1 MDRRKAGNALLDFLF
16 SENGEEIL
24 ESLTVGGLTGA
35 GMLMTGSPIEQVL
48 ATAAL
53 AGSGA
58 YAGNKLG
65 KPAGAMLG
73 KRIYD
78 KEIPTNGDPML
89 QMIAGMGQPSMM
101 DAMRTQAAGGQIPLT
116 GESIGRLTGRIVGDE
131 VGALGGI
138 ALAGLVGQQMGWE
151 SEKDRMI
158 RQLEDK
164 LAEAKS

>member
-1 MDRRKAGNALLDFLF
+1 M
-16 SENGEEIL
+16 SEHGEEIA
-24 ESLTVGGLTGA
+24 ESLMVGGLTGA

-53 AGSGA
+53 AGGGA

-65 KPAGAMLG
+65 KPVGAMIG

-78 KEIPTNGDPML
+78 KEIPTHGDPML
-89 QMIAGMGQPSMM
+89 QMVAGMGQPSMVE
-101 DAMRTQAAGGQIPLT
+101 AMRTQAAGGKVPLT
-116 GESIGRLTGRIVGDE
+116 GESIGRLAGRILGDE
-131 VGALGGI
+131 VGAIGGL
-138 ALAGLVGQQMGWE
+138 AVAGLVGQQMGWE

-164 LAEAKS
+164 LAEAKSWVITQAVGMISAIN